1 MGFVYDTLNQR
12 CEKPKDFWTFFQWQL
27 LIASLIQPYALHK
40 KPFWMS
46 IKFMTLNL
54 YWEQLITTLPWF
66 WFSSILSKTRIINR
80 KCNSVL
86 LSTSC
91 EIIEHLWHHR
101 LHPLKT
107 YKFKLSS
114 PPSKNEFHSFRST
127 LCSMYDLINIINC
140 IEKNKNLMIL
150 LIRCSKKKRRYLI
163 PVHQIPWKII
173 VLLKMSYNWFH
184 ES

>member
-1 MGFVYDTLNQR
+1 MGCLYDTINQR
-12 CEKPKDFWTFFQWQL
+12 CEKPNDFLMLFRWQL
-27 LIASLIQPYALHK
+27 LKVSVIQLHALYK
-40 KPFWMS
+40 KPLWMS

-54 YWEQLITTLPWF
+54 YLEQLITTLPYF

-127 LCSMYDLINIINC
+127 VCSMYDLINRTNC
-140 IEKNKNLMIL
+140 IDQKKSLMIL
-150 LIRCSKKKRRYLI
+150 LIRYPKKCFTPY
-163 PVHQIPWKII
+163 QIPWKMM
-173 VLLKMSYNWFH
+173 VLLNMSYNWLH
-184 ES
+184 VA